1 MLFSWNLACLLTVI
15 KTVTCYK
22 NISFQEDSFVNQ
34 FNKSFFNSFSLISL
48 KRLLTTLFETIRL
61 TFSYHFL
68 LILLLF
74 FWSFPPCQSF
84 PPTVI
89 WTLMFITVSIINPL
103 LFSYYMLPPGDLI
116 YSCHKTCSLPLKTLL
131 SICLLSIINLS
142 LHRNVLSQRFY
153 NWPHFSFHNNLD
165 PFPPAFHWI

>member
-1 MLFSWNLACLLTVI
+1 MLFSWNLACLFTVI

-34 FNKSFFNSFSLISL
+34 FNKSFFYSFSQRQDWNSMLFGILYPFFPFSLISL

-74 FWSFPPCQSF
+74 F
-84 PPTVI
+84 
-89 WTLMFITVSIINPL
+89 LII
-103 LFSYYMLPPGDLI
+103 S
-116 YSCHKTCSLPLKTLL
+116 SL
-131 SICLLSIINLS
+131 SIFSSNSYLNTD
-142 LHRNVLSQRFY
+142 VY
-153 NWPHFSFHNNLD
+153 NSFHNQPIIIFLLYASSGWPHLFLSQNLFS
-165 PFPPAFHWI
+165 PSQNSVVHMPIEHH